1 MVLPRW
7 EVGKVDGSRLT
18 AMKTASVV
26 SLFCILSL
34 LTGTQAVGQPSPQR
48 TYPVVRL
55 QPTAFPELPKNLVT
69 ELKRR
74 GCTIPQVAGFSKR
87 QNVIRGEFAK
97 PGQTDWAALC
107 YCRGFLGLYVFWNG
121 SEVDVAV
128 VGRRKFP
135 EALPAPFET
144 AIAPVSRKYI
154 LDHYRALGGPKPP
167 PIDHQGIDWSSGMAS
182 DILYFYKGKWLT
194 LQGAD

>member
-1 MVLPRW
+1 
-7 EVGKVDGSRLT
+7 
-18 AMKTASVV
+18 MKLSFSVV
-26 SLFCILSL
+26 VARLCSQSLILPL
-34 LTGTQAVGQPSPQR
+34 LTGTQAFGQPSPQR
-48 TYPVVRL
+48 TYRVHRL

-69 ELKRR
+69 ELERR
-74 GCTIPQVAGFSKR
+74 GCTIPQPFTNRRA
-87 QNVIRGEFAK
+87 NVIRGEFAK

-135 EALPAPFET
+135 EALPALFET

-154 LDHYRALGGPKPP
+154 VDHYLAYGGPEPP

-182 DILYFYKGKWLT
+182 AILYFYKGNWLT